1 MPYQTLKFDVKEEV
15 AQIVLNRPEC
25 YNALNETVFNEL
37 CDAIYASNRPDV
49 RAVMI
54 SGEGKAFCSGGDVK
68 SFGEILKN
76 PDPTVRRLPDKLHQM
91 IVALRR
97 LPKPVLA
104 AVNGVTAGAGFSL
117 AMACDIVVASNKAY
131 FNLAYCRI
139 GLSPDGSSTFFLPR
153 LLGPQRALYYMYTGE
168 NLSVEDAKHAG
179 IVQEIYADGEFREKA
194 WALAR
199 RLAQGPTRAMAVA
212 KRLVTQSFNT
222 SLEEQVSDETDGIC
236 EVWESKDFMEGVMSF
251 IEKRPPQFKGR

>member
-1 MPYQTLKFDVKEEV
+1 
-15 AQIVLNRPEC
+15 
-25 YNALNETVFNEL
+25 
-37 CDAIYASNRPDV
+37 
-49 RAVMI
+49 MI

-117 AMACDIVVASNKAY
+117 VMACDIAVASDKAY

-168 NLSVEDAKHAG
+168 NLPVEEAKRAG
-179 IVQEIYADGEFREKA
+179 IVQEVYADGEFREKA
-194 WALAR
+194 WAMAQ

-222 SLEEQVSDETDGIC
+222 SLEAQVADETDGIC
-236 EVWESKDFMEGVMSF
+236 EVWESKDFTEGVMSF